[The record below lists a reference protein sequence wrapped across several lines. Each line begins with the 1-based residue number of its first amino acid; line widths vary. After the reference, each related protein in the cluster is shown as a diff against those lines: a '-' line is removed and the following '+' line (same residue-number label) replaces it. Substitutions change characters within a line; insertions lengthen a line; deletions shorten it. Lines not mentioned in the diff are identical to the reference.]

1 MMSARVLSLASGFG
15 VEAPRELFEGGFAQE
30 DGDLDLNLRFVDV
43 APDGRFLMVEPA
55 HADAT
60 ASMVVVEHWDDE
72 LKRLLPP

>member
-1 MMSARVLSLASGFG
+1 V
-15 VEAPRELFEGGFAQE
+15 VERT
-30 DGDLDLNLRFVDV
+30 
-43 APDGRFLMVEPA
+43 